1 MGNSWTRELRDGT
14 AQSPNSVTPK
24 QDSPPT
30 FDPMLGFPSGRVPR
44 VMTVSAEEME
54 AVQLQPW
61 EKNYCAD
68 LHVKVVTGVYRTII
82 IINGLFLVQAKV
94 CHHENF
100 AAGWR
105 CSHIKHEVDHCLRED
120 YKLRMM
126 EYERERRLRQRAQRI
141 AASQSADDE
150 E

>member
-1 MGNSWTRELRDGT
+1 MI
-14 AQSPNSVTPK
+14 
-24 QDSPPT
+24 
-30 FDPMLGFPSGRVPR
+30 
-44 VMTVSAEEME
+44 
-54 AVQLQPW
+54 
-61 EKNYCAD
+61 KND
-68 LHVKVVTGVYRTII
+68 FFV
-82 IINGLFLVQAKV
+82 VQAKV

>member
-68 LHVKVVTGVYRTII
+68 LHVKVDTAFLMTGWLQMNCFWYR
-82 IINGLFLVQAKV
+82 LK
-94 CHHENF
+94 F
-100 AAGWR
+100 ATTRILPLAGG
-105 CSHIKHEVDHCLRED
+105 
-120 YKLRMM
+120 
-126 EYERERRLRQRAQRI
+126 
-141 AASQSADDE
+141 AATSSTRWTTA
-150 E
+150 